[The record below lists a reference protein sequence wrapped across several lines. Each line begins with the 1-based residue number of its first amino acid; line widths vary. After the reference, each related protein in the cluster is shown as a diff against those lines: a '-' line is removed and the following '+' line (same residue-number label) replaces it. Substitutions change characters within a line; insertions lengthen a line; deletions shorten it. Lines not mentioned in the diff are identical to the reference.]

1 MLAFVQH
8 GRIDREEAIAPNTGR
23 QFKLDFEDVQHQ
35 LRTVF
40 GMEITELFRKR
51 RLLSVKNEI
60 LTLFP
65 RCSDFPASD
74 LYQNLA
80 ARGSQSAVSS
90 SSKSYILNFILPAS
104 SSKSYILSFIL
115 PAAYRVPPIL
125 VPARNPSN
133 TVEASYTGLYT
144 FIVSIIFL
152 LPRGAVAGSWLE
164 RYLKR
169 ANENSYILNRKKT
182 DREFKRMERDGYIIK
197 VCERDGSGEESID
210 YVVGPR
216 GKAEV
221 EERGVTGVVWKVY
234 GMNDAEA
241 AELERS

>member
-90 SSKSYILNFILPAS
+90 SSKSYIL
-104 SSKSYILSFIL
+104 SFIL

-125 VPARNPSN
+125 VPARKPSN
-133 TVEASYTGLYT
+133 TLEASYTGLYT

-152 LPRGAVAGSWLE
+152 LPRGAVAEPWLE

-169 ANENSYILNRKKT
+169 VNANSYILNRKKT
-182 DREFKRMERDGYIIK
+182 GREFKRMERDGFIIK
-197 VCERDGSGEESID
+197 VCEREGGGEESID
-210 YVVGPR
+210 YIVGPR

-221 EERGVTGVVWKVY
+221 EERGVTGVVRKVY